1 MVFHAIGMWL
11 LAAAIPL
18 WIYRW
23 IVYSKLDERERVVFK
38 RIIKRRHENAFAFAF
53 RMFGYL
59 VALAAAVFLLVLGL
73 RYFKYG
79 SLQIGAYR
87 ETIRGRLYS
96 GYEPVDQMLDTVHY
110 DQLLPIAILTTCALL
125 SVAFTL
131 VATALRD
138 ISTVSRLRR
147 KLDGMKERQASAQQ
161 QSIGSA

>member
-11 LAAAIPL
+11 LAASIPL

-23 IVYSKLDERERVVFK
+23 IVYSKLDEQERLVFR
-38 RIIKRRHENAFAFAF
+38 RIIKRRHENAFSFAF

-96 GYEPVDQMLDTVHY
+96 GYEPIDQTLDLLHY

-138 ISTVSRLRR
+138 ISTVSRLRK
-147 KLDGMKERQASAQQ
+147 KLESMRERQAAAGQKSA
-161 QSIGSA
+161 

>member
-11 LAAAIPL
+11 LAASIPL

-23 IVYSKLDERERVVFK
+23 IVYSKLDERERLIFK
-38 RIIKRRHENAFAFAF
+38 RIIKQRHESAFAFAL

-59 VALAAAVFLLVLGL
+59 VALAAAVVILVLGL
-73 RYFKYG
+73 RYFKHG
-79 SLQIGAYR
+79 TAQIGAYR

-96 GYEPVDQMLDTVHY
+96 GYEPVDQMLDTFHY

-138 ISTVSRLRR
+138 ISTVRRLNR
-147 KLDGMKERQASAQQ
+147 KVESMKERQSA
-161 QSIGSA
+161 AK